1 MKVHETSQEALC
13 GNQEHSG
20 GASSLD
26 GARVVHV
33 STSDI
38 EWLNTNETARRL
50 GITPRTLYRFIDDGG
65 LTAYRFGRVIRLK
78 DADVAAFEEACRI
91 QPGSL
96 SHLVQ
101 E

>member
-1 MKVHETSQEALC
+1 MYMMQTIGECSSITDM
-13 GNQEHSG
+13 
-20 GASSLD
+20 ASD
-26 GARVVHV
+26 E
-33 STSDI
+33 SD
-38 EWLNTNETARRL
+38 TNEGTGATVWLSTDEAARQL
-50 GITPRTLYRFIDDGG
+50 GVNSRTVYRFIDDGG

-78 DADVAAFEEACRI
+78 DAAVAAFEESCRI